1 MWRDA
6 RFDEAL
12 SALVGCAQTQSN
24 IKALEAVFA
33 ELGHERP
40 ANETPPESSTPAFT
54 QDWGQLAQLF
64 YGMLDDRQSME
75 KRRNLTVLARE
86 NTLKKIR
93 SRSASILN
101 GFQKLK
107 LRALRHYFNEGMA
120 IAYRPPEPAV
130 RPSSSGSGLHFP
142 RAGSHVRNTPHP
154 APSEQENAQDADET
168 ILYIKQQHD
177 AQQLL
182 LKVSK
187 AMDCIVKSAQIDI
200 GKTVTQAVQS
210 LRKGVEGIASE
221 ARNPLYASTAGPDVA
236 SLRFSVRLPPMGSAR
251 WHAGK
256 GTPLSD
262 TLQARLLLRHSVRRK
277 HGVWGTVCKGLRTAE
292 WGWECIAYHD
302 RVYEINLE
310 TLREHVEASM
320 QGMLRNLDTLIE
332 SDVARPIDAALA
344 SFFKSQ
350 AGQLEAARHA
360 TLMQWCE
367 AKPLT
372 EPRHTGSIT

>member
-40 ANETPPESSTPAFT
+40 ANATPPESGTPAFT

-75 KRRNLTVLARE
+75 KRRSLTVLARE

-93 SRSASILN
+93 SRSTSILN
-101 GFQKLK
+101 GFRKLK

-120 IAYRPPEPAV
+120 IAYRPPEPTV
-130 RPSSSGSGLHFP
+130 RPSSLWSGLHFP
-142 RAGSHVRNTPHP
+142 RVGSRTRNTPHP
-154 APSEQENAQDADET
+154 APSGQESAQNDDAT
-168 ILYIKQQHD
+168 ILHIKQQHD

-182 LKVSK
+182 LKVAK

-210 LRKGVEGIASE
+210 LRKGVEGIARE
-221 ARNPLYASTAGPDVA
+221 ARHPLYASTVRPDVT
-236 SLRFSVRLPPMGSAR
+236 SCRFNVRLPPMGSAR
-251 WHAGK
+251 WNAGK

-277 HGVWGTVCKGLRTAE
+277 RGVWGTVCKGLRTAE
-292 WGWECIAYHD
+292 WGWECFAYHD

-320 QGMLRNLDTLIE
+320 QGMLHNLDTLID
-332 SDVARPIDAALA
+332 SDVARPIDVALS

-350 AGQLEAARHA
+350 AGQLESARQA
-360 TLMQWCE
+360 TLMQWRE
-367 AKPLT
+367 AKSQT
-372 EPRHTGSIT
+372 EPGSTT